1 MTPSQTNARAGVM
14 GWRVRAGL
22 RVALCSTVLLTGCAR
37 ETAAPI
43 DSAAV
48 YLVPGETRYWMVAPG
63 DTLYSIAW
71 ATGLDYRTLAR
82 WNHMT
87 SPYRLQAGTR
97 VRLYGPAPQGRQAK
111 GYQRQRRYARLRAA
125 PLERAPIRW
134 VWPAHGQ
141 VITVFRP
148 ALGHKGIDIAAAAGT
163 PVRAAAA
170 GRVVYA
176 GSGLRGYGELIIIK
190 NNNKFLS
197 AYAHNSRILVEE
209 GDSVRQGQ
217 KIAEMGSSGTDRVM
231 LHFEIR
237 LRGNPV
243 NPLTYLPRT
252 Q

>member
-1 MTPSQTNARAGVM
+1 MTGSRTNACARVT

-22 RVALCSTVLLTGCAR
+22 LLGLCITVSLVSCAR

-43 DSAAV
+43 ESSAT
-48 YLVPGETRYWMVAPG
+48 YLVPGETRYWIVAPG

-71 ATGLDYRTLAR
+71 AKGLDYRTLAR
-82 WNHMT
+82 WNDMAP
-87 SPYRLQAGTR
+87 PYRLRAGSHI
-97 VRLYGPAPQGRQAK
+97 RLFGPAPWV
-111 GYQRQRRYARLRAA
+111 RRGIQTRRRRSR
-125 PLERAPIRW
+125 PVPENRVQWI
-134 VWPAHGQ
+134 WPARGH
-141 VITVFRP
+141 VITAFRP
-148 ALGHKGIDIAAAAGT
+148 ELGHKGIDIAGAAGES
-163 PVRAAAA
+163 VWAAAA

-176 GSGLRGYGELIIIK
+176 GSGLRGYGELIILK

-209 GDSVRQGQ
+209 GDSVKQGQ
-217 KIAEMGSSGTDRVM
+217 KIADMGSSGTDRVM

-243 NPLTYLPRT
+243 DPLTYLPRT